1 MRTLQSA
8 FFWVAIVFLMII
20 WLPLLFVIKTFDRNP
35 TRYITGKWFRKL
47 GKAITALNPA
57 WKVRVEGQTDFDD
70 RKPYVMVCNHLSNA
84 DIPVISNLSCE
95 MKWVSKKELFTVP
108 VTGWMMS
115 WAKDISVDRKADN
128 RGAAVY
134 KQSSFFL
141 DNDVSIIYFPEG
153 TRSKSGKLNKFARG
167 AFDIAIRKK
176 VDILP
181 MVIDGTQN
189 CLPKNTWK
197 FGKADSIRL
206 KVLPP
211 ISTSDLKKDDVPALI
226 DTVRGVILKE
236 LASMRGIPEQEV
248 DGMVV
253 SKSKD
258 QVQS

>member
-1 MRTLQSA
+1 
-8 FFWVAIVFLMII
+8 MII
-20 WLPLLFVIKTFDRNP
+20 WLPLLFIIKTFDRNP
-35 TRYITGKWFRKL
+35 TRYITGRWFRKL
-47 GKAITALNPA
+47 GKAITFVNPA
-57 WKVRVEGQTDFDD
+57 WKIKVEGFTEIDD

-84 DIPVISNLSCE
+84 DIPVISNLAWE
-95 MKWVSKKELFTVP
+95 MKWVSKKELFSVP

-141 DNDVSIIYFPEG
+141 DNNVSIIYFPEG

-181 MVIDGTQN
+181 LVIDGTQN

-197 FGKADSIRL
+197 FGKAEAIRL

-211 ISTSDLKKDDVPALI
+211 ISTEGLKKEDVTDLI
-226 DTVRGVILKE
+226 DTVRGVIRSE
-236 LASMRGIPEQEV
+236 LAEFRGVSEQEV
-248 DGMVV
+248 DALT
-253 SKSKD
+253 
-258 QVQS
+258 